1 MKEGLIRED
10 EVEGAILVLEI
21 IETGVVD
28 SEVLLGD
35 AYLFGHLFVVIVFF
49 VRNVGGYQQL
59 QPVEFEEL
67 LTNISGETS
76 TSTS

>member
-1 MKEGLIRED
+1 VKECLIRED

-35 AYLFGHLFVVIVFF
+35 AYLFGHLSVVIVFF

-67 LTNISGETS
+67 FTNISGEASPS
-76 TSTS
+76 TS